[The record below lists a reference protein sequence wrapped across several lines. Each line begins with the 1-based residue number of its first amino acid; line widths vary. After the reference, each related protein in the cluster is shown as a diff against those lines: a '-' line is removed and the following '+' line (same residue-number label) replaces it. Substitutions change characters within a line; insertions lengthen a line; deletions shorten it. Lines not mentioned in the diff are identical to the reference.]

1 MGSGEVLS
9 SELYDG
15 QVIPT
20 LSGKSLYVRISGS
33 TVYIQ
38 NDDRSMQVRVV
49 SADVMA
55 SNGVAHVIESVLL
68 PAPAATAAPS
78 TSTSSSTT
86 TTSSNTLPDLV
97 NTLVGSA
104 PEFTTLV
111 TAVSTAGLVPT
122 LSSPNGPYTVFAP
135 NNAAFAALPAG
146 TLDSLLADPSGA
158 LTDVL
163 KYHVVSGQVLSSEL
177 YDGQM
182 IPTLSGKSL
191 YVLKAGSTVYIQN
204 DDRSMQVRVVTA
216 DVMASNGVAH
226 VIESVLLPAA
236 AVRTT
241 TSDPDALSS
250 GSGAAGGVSGGTI
263 AEIAIGVVVALAA
276 AALVMRK
283 NKQGAEGT
291 R

>member
-1 MGSGEVLS
+1 MASNGMGHVIESVLLPAPAATAAPSTTSSSTLPDLVNTLVGSAPEFTTLVEAVTTAGLAAALSPPNGPYTVFAPNNAAFAALPAGTLDSLLADPSGALTDVLKYHVVSGQVLS

-97 NTLVGSA
+97 N
-104 PEFTTLV
+104 
-111 TAVSTAGLVPT
+111 
-122 LSSPNGPYTVFAP
+122 
-135 NNAAFAALPAG
+135 
-146 TLDSLLADPSGA
+146 
-158 LTDVL
+158 
-163 KYHVVSGQVLSSEL
+163 
-177 YDGQM
+177 
-182 IPTLSGKSL
+182 
-191 YVLKAGSTVYIQN
+191 
-204 DDRSMQVRVVTA
+204 
-216 DVMASNGVAH
+216 
-226 VIESVLLPAA
+226 
-236 AVRTT
+236 
-241 TSDPDALSS
+241 
-250 GSGAAGGVSGGTI
+250 
-263 AEIAIGVVVALAA
+263 
-276 AALVMRK
+276 
-283 NKQGAEGT
+283 
-291 R
+291 

>member
-1 MGSGEVLS
+1 M
-9 SELYDG
+9 
-15 QVIPT
+15 
-20 LSGKSLYVRISGS
+20 KAGS

-38 NDDRSMQVRVV
+38 NDDRSMQVRIVT
-49 SADVMA
+49 ADVMA

-68 PAPAATAAPS
+68 PAATAAPS
-78 TSTSSSTT
+78 TTSTS
-86 TTSSNTLPDLV
+86 TLPDLV

-111 TAVSTAGLVPT
+111 TAVTAAGLGPT
-122 LSSPNGPYTVFAP
+122 LSSPNGPFTVFAP
-135 NNAAFAALPAG
+135 SNAAFDALPAG

-163 KYHVVSGQVLSSEL
+163 KYHVVSGQVLSGEL

-236 AVRTT
+236 TAAPST
-241 TSDPDALSS
+241 TSTSTLPDLVNTLV
-250 GSGAAGGVSGGTI
+250 GSAPEFTTLVTAVTAAGLGP
-263 AEIAIGVVVALAA
+263 
-276 AALVMRK
+276 
-283 NKQGAEGT
+283 
-291 R
+291 